1 MDGGGRGGEEAGG
14 ADVKGDVAELLA
26 RLAGRQVLVVGD
38 LILDRYVTGD
48 VPRISPEAPVPVVH
62 VRGEEEKAG
71 GAANVAANV
80 ASLGGRALLA
90 GVCGRDEAGATLRA
104 RIREAGV
111 SDGGVRVDGSRPT
124 VQKTRIL
131 ARHQQMLRVDRE
143 VVAAVATAVES
154 RLLAWL
160 RRRGRGVDA
169 IVLSDYAKGVLTPG
183 VIGCACA
190 LGAEVLVD
198 PKGRDFVKYRGA
210 HAITPNAQETEAATG
225 CDTRTIAGCRD
236 AAKRMLDQIGFQYVV
251 ITRGAQ
257 GIYWRTAKGEEGE
270 AATRARA
277 VFDVTGAGDTVIAVL
292 ALARAAGIE
301 LGDAVELANAAA
313 GLVVEKL
320 GAASVTPTEL
330 ASALIGGFTT
340 AGKVTTLAEA
350 AALAQRC
357 RAQGRRVVLT
367 NGCFDLLHAGHV
379 QALEHARSQGEALL
393 VAVNDDASVRRAK
406 GRGRPVQ
413 ALERRLRLLA
423 SLACVDVVFPFSADT
438 PAEVVRAIA
447 PDVLVKGEDW
457 KTKGVVGRELVEQG
471 GGSVV
476 LAPLLDGES
485 SSAIIAR
492 IREGRGAEEVAE

>member
-1 MDGGGRGGEEAGG
+1 LS
-14 ADVKGDVAELLA
+14 GDVADLLG
-26 RLAGRQVLVVGD
+26 RMSGRQVLVVGD

-48 VPRISPEAPVPVVH
+48 VPRISPEAPVPVVR
-62 VRGEEEKAG
+62 VSNEEAKAG

-80 ASLGGRALLA
+80 ASLGGKALLA
-90 GVCGRDEAGATLRA
+90 GVCGRDEAGALLRA

-111 SDGGVRVDGSRPT
+111 ADGGVRVDASRPT
-124 VQKTRIL
+124 IQKTRIL

-143 VVAAVATAVES
+143 EVADVARTVEA

-160 RRRGRGVDA
+160 KRRGKVDA
-169 IVLSDYAKGVLTPG
+169 IVLSDYAKGVLTPA
-183 VIGCACA
+183 VIAGACA

-225 CDTRTIAGCRD
+225 CDTRTIAGCRE
-236 AAKRMLDQIGFQYVV
+236 AAQRLIDHVGFAYVV

-257 GIYWRTAKGEEGE
+257 GIYWRNRQGEEGDVV
-270 AATRARA
+270 TRARA

-292 ALARAAGIE
+292 ALARAAGIA

-320 GAASVTPTEL
+320 GAATVTPTEL
-330 ASALIGGFTT
+330 ASALVRGFTT
-340 AGKVTTLAEA
+340 AGKVSTLAEA
-350 AALAQRC
+350 AALARRC

-379 QALEHARSQGEALL
+379 QALEHARSQGDALM

-413 ALERRLRLLA
+413 ALDRRLRLLA
-423 SLACVDVVFPFSADT
+423 SLACVDAVFPFSADT
-438 PAEVVRAIA
+438 PAEVVRALE

-457 KTKGVVGRELVEQG
+457 KKKGVVGREFVEQS

-476 LAPLLDGES
+476 LAPLLEGES

-492 IREGRGAEEVAE
+492 IREGRGAEEAAK